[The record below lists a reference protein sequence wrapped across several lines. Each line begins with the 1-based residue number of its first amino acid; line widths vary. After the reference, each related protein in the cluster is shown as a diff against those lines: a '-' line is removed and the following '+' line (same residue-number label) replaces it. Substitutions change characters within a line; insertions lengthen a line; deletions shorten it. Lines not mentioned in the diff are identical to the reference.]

1 MSDKFS
7 IQDRHLIIKELSAIK
22 KMIDIELLPASAAQA
37 ESGGAV
43 GCV

>member
-7 IQDRHLIIKELSAIK
+7 TQDRHLIIKELSASK
-22 KMIDIELLPASAAQA
+22 KMIDIELLPDSAVQA
-37 ESGGAV
+37 ESDGAA